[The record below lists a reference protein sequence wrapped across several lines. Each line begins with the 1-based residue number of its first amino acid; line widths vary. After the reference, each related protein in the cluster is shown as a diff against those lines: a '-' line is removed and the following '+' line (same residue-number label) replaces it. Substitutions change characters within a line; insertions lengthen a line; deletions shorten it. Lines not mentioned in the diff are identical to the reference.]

1 MSKTLAELIADAAA
15 DDNMEFT
22 TADGTKVKLADIR
35 GFRGVV
41 ETERQAAERG
51 RKEAERL
58 AIEAKNIFDS
68 VKAAQ
73 DEMNKNREPEKQQK
87 KSRWQDN
94 PLYDE
99 LVPEIEALQKIAN
112 EASAQTKALKDSLDK
127 SQATYAYE
135 RLRREWAEAGVK
147 PQGKKFEEAVQ
158 EVLAAKELD
167 ELGMPTLSRWLS
179 RATEPDRIKKAT
191 DEAVAA
197 ARKEWEKQQRVADIP
212 KPGKFQTRKSADAPI
227 KKLDE
232 LTSDLVGNDPDI
244 IAAMEGPAH

>member
-73 DEMNKNREPEKQQK
+73 DEMNKNREPERQQK

-112 EASAQTKALKDSLDK
+112 EASAQTKALKESLDK

-167 ELGMPTLSRWLS
+167 ELGMPTLSRWLN